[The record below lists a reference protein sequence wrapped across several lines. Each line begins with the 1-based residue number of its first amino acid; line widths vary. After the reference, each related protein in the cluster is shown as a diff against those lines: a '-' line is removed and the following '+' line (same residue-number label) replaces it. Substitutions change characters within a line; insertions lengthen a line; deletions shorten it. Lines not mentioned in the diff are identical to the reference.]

1 MRRSES
7 RILTTHAGSLPRPR
21 ALVELFAKTSRR
33 EPIDEVA
40 LADAVEAATRDVIAR
55 QLEVGIDVGND
66 GEQPRESF
74 FTYVQHRMSGFSGE
88 SQRPPMRDLVR
99 YPTFLQLKLR
109 DMARTMVNLLTAPRA
124 EAPVV

>member
-1 MRRSES
+1 RARGRAAWVGCAARR
-7 RILTTHAGSLPRPR
+7 G
-21 ALVELFAKTSRR
+21 RR
-33 EPIDEVA
+33 EPAAGAARPAAAEP
-40 LADAVEAATRDVIAR
+40 ATREVIAR

-109 DMARTMVNLLTAPRA
+109 DMARTMVHLLTPPRA
-124 EAPVV
+124 EAPVAYA